1 MENKK
6 ADYLQKGGGYK
17 DDGQQPAQPASC
29 TQGSLFIREDMPGD
43 LQQEA
48 VPLLDLLGGVEER
61 QEEGE
66 VLQQVKEAEARL
78 LLQKGKGIFEE

>member
-1 MENKK
+1 
-6 ADYLQKGGGYK
+6 
-17 DDGQQPAQPASC
+17 
-29 TQGSLFIREDMPGD
+29 MPGD

-66 VLQQVKEAEARL
+66 VLQQVEEAEARL
-78 LLQKGKGIFEE
+78 LLQKGGGIFEE